1 MWLHI
6 KQLSGAKALAWM
18 TACPPFPHCLSKAP
32 RPSPIVLLGLTV
44 DMGGRKRNSPEVKTS
59 TSQYEIF

>member
-6 KQLSGAKALAWM
+6 KQLSGAKAL
-18 TACPPFPHCLSKAP
+18 TFPHCLSKAS
-32 RPSPIVLLGLTV
+32 RPYPIVLLELTI

>member
-6 KQLSGAKALAWM
+6 KQLSGAKALAV
-18 TACPPFPHCLSKAP
+18 PHCLGKAS
-32 RPSPIVLLGLTV
+32 RPGPIVLLGLTI
-44 DMGGRKRNSPEVKTS
+44 DMDSRKCNSPEVKTS